1 MEFFFLFRESK
12 IKSYL
17 GKSIEI
23 SLGDVTVMDV
33 NSVDPIQINNEE
45 ENPLESEEPMSF
57 SPLPG
62 SFTEQLNLDTFEFS
76 FEPL

>member
-1 MEFFFLFRESK
+1 
-12 IKSYL
+12 
-17 GKSIEI
+17 
-23 SLGDVTVMDV
+23 MDV